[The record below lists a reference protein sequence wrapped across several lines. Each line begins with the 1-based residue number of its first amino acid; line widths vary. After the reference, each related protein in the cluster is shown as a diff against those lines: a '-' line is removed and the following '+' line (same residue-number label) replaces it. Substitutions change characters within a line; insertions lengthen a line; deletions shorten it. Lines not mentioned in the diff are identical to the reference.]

1 MTIRMVLADD
11 HALFRQSLKSM
22 LERQKDFIV
31 VGEARNGREVVEL
44 AEKEKPDIVLM
55 DIGMPDLNGIEAT
68 KRIVGKNGTVKV
80 IALSMHGDGQFVSR
94 MLKAGASGYLLKD
107 SIFEDL
113 VSAIRSVIEGK
124 GFLSPEIANVVIDD
138 YVRKSGNE
146 KRSQNNMLTTR
157 EKEVL
162 QLLAEGNTSKQIATT
177 LNISIK
183 TVENHRSQISQK
195 LDIHSIAELTKYAI
209 RNGLTSL

>member
-1 MTIRMVLADD
+1 MGIRMVLADD

-22 LERQKDFIV
+22 LEKYEDFEV
-31 VGEARNGREVVEL
+31 VGEAKNGREVVEL
-44 AEKEKPDIVLM
+44 AEAEKPDVILM

-68 KRIVGKNGTVKV
+68 KRIVGKNNRCKV
-80 IALSMHGDGQFVSR
+80 IALSMHGDGQFVSK
-94 MLKAGASGYLLKD
+94 MLEAGASGYLVKD

-113 VSAIRSVIEGK
+113 VNAIRSVIKGK
-124 GFLSPEIANVVIDD
+124 GFLSPEIANVVIED
-138 YVRKSGNE
+138 YVRKRNSDSKSSVTE
-146 KRSQNNMLTTR
+146 LTTR

-162 QLLAEGNTSKQIATT
+162 QLLAEGNTSKQIAIT
-177 LNISIK
+177 LSISIK